1 MLEHDNIVIFSQ
13 PRTGTKL
20 LAKILEDFGY
30 HSFGEW
36 YSLFSTKIENN
47 KAIRKEDRI
56 LPSLAL
62 SEIKYH
68 KTVEHIKR
76 FNLYKNTNK
85 SVITIWPDSL
95 LEFPFMLNE
104 YQTYHWAC
112 VKRDPWQQMLSWY
125 ISSKNYNFDGLKES
139 KPVTFK
145 LDAFRKTYWD
155 YYKTDTL
162 QNWVLE
168 NMSSTLIYFD
178 ELVNGKSD
186 VFGKPYVVNSKD
198 EHTNLEKLVENLDE
212 VKTWFN
218 AFDKK
223 RLSGTDYF
231 NDMR

>member
-1 MLEHDNIVIFSQ
+1 MLQHDNIVIFSS

-36 YSLFSTKIENN
+36 YSLFSAYIENN
-47 KAIRKEDRI
+47 KAIRRPTSA
-56 LPSLAL
+56 LPDLTL

-68 KTVEHIKR
+68 KTIEHIKR

-85 SVITIWPDSL
+85 SVVTIWPDSL
-95 LEFPFMLNE
+95 NEFPFILNE
-104 YQTYHWAC
+104 YQSYHWAC
-112 VKRDPWQQMLSWY
+112 IKRDPWQQMLSWY

-139 KPVTFK
+139 SPVTFK
-145 LDAFRKTYWD
+145 LDAFRKAYWD
-155 YYKTDTL
+155 YYKNDEL
-162 QNWVLE
+162 QNWVLA
-168 NMSSTLIYFD
+168 NMSSTLIEFD
-178 ELVNGKSD
+178 ELVTGTSTI
-186 VFGKPYVVNSKD
+186 FGKPYIVNSKD
-198 EHTNLEKLVENLDE
+198 EHSNLEHLVENLDE
-212 VKTWFN
+212 VKIWFN